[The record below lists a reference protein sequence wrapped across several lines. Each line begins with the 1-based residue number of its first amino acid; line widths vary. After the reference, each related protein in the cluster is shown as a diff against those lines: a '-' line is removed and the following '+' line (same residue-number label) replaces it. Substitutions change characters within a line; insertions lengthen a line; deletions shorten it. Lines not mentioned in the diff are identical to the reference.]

1 MDCNFSNEWETSE
14 DVVTLD
20 GKDLSEDVVMLDGK
34 DLPISDCMCEYL
46 ESIIV
51 WNSTTYQEV
60 THRSI

>member
-34 DLPISDCMCEYL
+34 DLPISDCIWVPWVDHSVE
-46 ESIIV
+46 
-51 WNSTTYQEV
+51 
-60 THRSI
+60 